1 MKKARFKIGQEF
13 LLPQK
18 HRREAVISDIL
29 TTTNASGVVVDV
41 RDVGAG
47 PLRADG
53 AVDADGAREG
63 GGGGEEGGGRG
74 DDGGLHGNDA
84 PR

>member
-41 RDVGAG
+41 RYLYTPQSSLMGQTVCGHTNETTVAKG
-47 PLRADG
+47 I
-53 AVDADGAREG
+53 VDRFGKLP
-63 GGGGEEGGGRG
+63 EES
-74 DDGGLHGNDA
+74 
-84 PR
+84 

>member
-41 RDVGAG
+41 RYLYTPSSSLMGQPVYGYINETTVAKG
-47 PLRADG
+47 I
-53 AVDADGAREG
+53 VDKFGKLPEDES
-63 GGGGEEGGGRG
+63 
-74 DDGGLHGNDA
+74 
-84 PR
+84 

>member
-41 RDVGAG
+41 RYLYTPQSSLMGQTVCGHINETTVAKG
-47 PLRADG
+47 I
-53 AVDADGAREG
+53 VDKFGKLP
-63 GGGGEEGGGRG
+63 EES
-74 DDGGLHGNDA
+74 
-84 PR
+84 

>member
-41 RDVGAG
+41 RYLYTPQSSLMGQTVCGHTNETTVAKG
-47 PLRADG
+47 I
-53 AVDADGAREG
+53 VDKFGKLP
-63 GGGGEEGGGRG
+63 EES
-74 DDGGLHGNDA
+74 
-84 PR
+84 